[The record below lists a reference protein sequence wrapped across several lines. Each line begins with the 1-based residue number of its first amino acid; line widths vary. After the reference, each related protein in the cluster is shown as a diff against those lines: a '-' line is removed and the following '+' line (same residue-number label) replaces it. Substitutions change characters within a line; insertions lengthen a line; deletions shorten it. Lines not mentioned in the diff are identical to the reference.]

1 MKVKYSSILIVC
13 LLVFFIS
20 VASASA
26 AEYDQTDVTNV
37 TTSGEVIDVQTDEA
51 CGDAVLGISVEDDSL
66 NDSSIADDIKIDDI
80 HEGVIGAPLV
90 EDDLLGADMNSL
102 YDQIKNG
109 GSFTLPENYQATASS
124 TYSKYNVDLP
134 ISNSLTLIGT
144 DNYNTIDANG
154 KGRIFH
160 VNSGKVLKCYDVT
173 FTKWEFWKK
182 Y

>member
-80 HEGVIGAPLV
+80 HEGVIGAPLLKMIYWV
-90 EDDLLGADMNSL
+90 
-102 YDQIKNG
+102 
-109 GSFTLPENYQATASS
+109 
-124 TYSKYNVDLP
+124 
-134 ISNSLTLIGT
+134 LI
-144 DNYNTIDANG
+144 
-154 KGRIFH
+154 
-160 VNSGKVLKCYDVT
+160 
-173 FTKWEFWKK
+173 
-182 Y
+182 